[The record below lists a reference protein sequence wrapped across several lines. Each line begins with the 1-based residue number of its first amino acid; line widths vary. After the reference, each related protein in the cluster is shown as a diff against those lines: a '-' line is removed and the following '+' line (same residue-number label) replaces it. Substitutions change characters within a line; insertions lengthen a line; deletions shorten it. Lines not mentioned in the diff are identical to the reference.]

1 MKARH
6 KKAAGGNIEPQGKFD
21 KDPAPK
27 EVYAGGDSNVVKEA
41 RSAAKK
47 GGKMC
52 KSGGDVTGDKAAK
65 RMDRKPREK
74 GGKLVSNNWEAAQ
87 STTVPSGRDITTA

>member
-1 MKARH
+1 
-6 KKAAGGNIEPQGKFD
+6 
-21 KDPAPK
+21 
-27 EVYAGGDSNVVKEA
+27 
-41 RSAAKK
+41 
-47 GGKMC
+47 MC

-74 GGKLVSNNWEAAQ
+74 GGKLVSSGWEAAQ